1 VNNKNY
7 HGLLDKI
14 MQPKESK
21 TNTHFQ
27 LSLIKSLLRILGCI
41 YLFFGCT
48 SMFVIIF
55 IFAEI
60 LGILEEIL

>member
-1 VNNKNY
+1 
-7 HGLLDKI
+7 